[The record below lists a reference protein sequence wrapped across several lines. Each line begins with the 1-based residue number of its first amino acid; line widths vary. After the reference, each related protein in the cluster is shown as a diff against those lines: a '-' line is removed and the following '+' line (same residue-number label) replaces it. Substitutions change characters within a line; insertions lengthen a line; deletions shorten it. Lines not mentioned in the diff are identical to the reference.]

1 MQLMLEGELASWW
14 WSISVGVWIAYV
26 PRLILVKLPLNIP
39 KTWIHCWIWGDG
51 HHPSYDPF
59 GRPFSAGYHPDLF
72 KVAGTEIMPGYRA
85 VLEGVQ
91 ADQDF
96 CKIIF
101 GLQYIM
107 ERNHVVTIAGPGW
120 FNGHPVILHMVNQ
133 MTRMTCTP
141 TLLEMRVGRILAVSC
156 CNVLIYCVTVVDWI
170 PAPSKK

>member
-1 MQLMLEGELASWW
+1 MQLMLQGELASWW
-14 WSISVGVWIAYV
+14 WSISVGIWIAYV
-26 PRLILVKLPLNIP
+26 PRLILLKLPLNIP

-96 CKIIF
+96 CKIIL
-101 GLQYIM
+101 GLQYYYGKKSCC
-107 ERNHVVTIAGPGW
+107 HYCGPG
-120 FNGHPVILHMVNQ
+120 VIQWTFRNPPHGEPNDPNDLYTNFA
-133 MTRMTCTP
+133 RDESRKNLSCF
-141 TLLEMRVGRILAVSC
+141 LL
-156 CNVLIYCVTVVDWI
+156 
-170 PAPSKK
+170 